1 MPEVHLIEICLQDL
15 VLFVALLQ
23 IQRPV
28 DLRYL
33 ALDGALVVAGDVLHQ
48 LLGDGGTA
56 LHTAAEQGAED
67 GAGGAVPVHA
77 LVGVEPLVLDGH
89 HCVLQVLGDLVQI
102 GPDAV
107 LRVHEQRLVHD
118 PFAALRLLIVQ
129 LRGDL
134 RLEFVQIDL
143 YLPPHAAVDVCGEN
157 TCEDGAGQ
165 HEHQQQ
171 RADDA
176 SRLLPAAAAAPGRP
190 LLPVIV
196 YVSGA
201 LLRPVGMLRRL
212 SVSASFHHRAPSF
225 LCYLA
230 WSGLSRENPI
240 KTHYKDYF
248 TMPVNSS
255 KTAIS
260 GKIISFPVRIHS
272 FYPFPSLFSPV
283 QPEIS
288 HQRRLLF
295 SAETVIVMIP

>member
-1 MPEVHLIEICLQDL
+1 M
-15 VLFVALLQ
+15 
-23 IQRPV
+23 
-28 DLRYL
+28 
-33 ALDGALVVAGDVLHQ
+33 
-48 LLGDGGTA
+48 
-56 LHTAAEQGAED
+56 
-67 GAGGAVPVHA
+67 PVHA

-129 LRGDL
+129 LCRDFC
-134 RLEFVQIDL
+134 LELIQIDL
-143 YLPPHAAVDVCGEN
+143 YLAPHAAVDVCGEN
-157 TCEDGAGQ
+157 ACEDGAGQ
-165 HEHQQQ
+165 DDHQQQ

-176 SRLLPAAAAAPGRP
+176 SHLLSDAAAPPGRT
-190 LLPVIV
+190 LLPVVV

-255 KTAIS
+255 NCAIS
-260 GKIISFPVRIHS
+260 EKIISFQWRIHS
-272 FYPFPSLFSPV
+272 FYPFLSVFSPV

-288 HQRRLLF
+288 QQRRLLF
-295 SAETVIVMIP
+295 SGKTVIVLIP